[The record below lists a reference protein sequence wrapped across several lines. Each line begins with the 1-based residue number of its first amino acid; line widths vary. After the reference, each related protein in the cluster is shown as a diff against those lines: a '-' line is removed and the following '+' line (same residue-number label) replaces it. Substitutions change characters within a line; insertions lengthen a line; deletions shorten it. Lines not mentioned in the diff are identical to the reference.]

1 MMRKNK
7 LMKKYNLQELAEFWD
22 VEGLLSIIEMD
33 PESIEDQKL
42 SMLIKKVQKDVEIIN
57 EILMNEFSRLQ
68 ETNEDEDF

>member
-1 MMRKNK
+1 
-7 LMKKYNLQELAEFWD
+7 MKKYNLQELAEFWD

>member
-1 MMRKNK
+1 
-7 LMKKYNLQELAEFWD
+7 MKKYNLQELAEFWD

-33 PESIEDQKL
+33 PNSIEDQKL

-68 ETNEDEDF
+68 ENNEEEDF